1 MPGNDVDRWFERTA
15 RSSRAPVALYPSLL
29 TGRVAH
35 YLSYR
40 LRYPLLVATVR
51 FAVHVAEFFI
61 LLASLGGVA
70 AFTVMMLRAGSLFVA
85 GGWWGL
91 LEVMRERLR
100 TFARSGQRD
109 ASENEIGRWLMLAL
123 LLAVLTIA
131 VGAAFLLVFNQADT
145 DPVARVY
152 AFLIVVEF
160 AIDLPVRVL
169 HSGIYATRRVYKP
182 AWSMFLPTVVQ
193 LVILGFGFYFYPTA
207 AIIIAIIACNALGIW
222 ITLHYCLEVY
232 RLMGLHPKWWP
243 GDLRFWRHL
252 PSIPLRLGIQTTFSG
267 FSLRLDAILVLALVG
282 FYGTNTRTFDLTA
295 GLTSWQ
301 RIDAFQFFYLILPL
315 FRGTYESAA
324 IFYFDLVRLRTM
336 PAIRNLQLSFFRK
349 LLLAAPL
356 VALFFWALAAALG
369 VLVLH
374 DVPIGFLLALI
385 PMFVV
390 RSLIGVYQIR
400 LFAEGHFRTHIMTFL
415 LLAIL
420 LWLVWINPNP
430 AGDLIQITA
439 AMIIQLLV
447 LINVQHIRDRRDP
460 QLPTLVPLRDWMRSL
475 SDEPGPAVAGTITIS
490 PSITPKQKSA
500 AVTVMRET
508 LAGSGYFAFGSA
520 TKLVY
525 YERSQGNRSQ
535 GNSDHRTHLAI
546 QAMTGGAASR
556 GRCLAESEPNG
567 RAALV
572 TLTRRNLISSNSSV
586 TAQARDLAALTDTF
600 RRLFPDGV
608 VFDAATL
615 DGAIAMRALDSELL
629 AGALQAV
636 LASMEDGG
644 DMITVSN
651 RWLTPT
657 YRRGILRVL
666 FILPTD
672 PEPEQLRAWR
682 DTVRSWNLGT
692 ETFGPEAVTSGRPV
706 SDG

>member
-1 MPGNDVDRWFERTA
+1 MNDIDRWFQRTA
-15 RSSRAPVALYPSLL
+15 RRSRPPVALYPSLL

-61 LLASLGGVA
+61 LLSSLGGVA

-91 LEVMRERLR
+91 LEIMRERLR
-100 TFARSGQRD
+100 IFARSGQRD
-109 ASENEIGRWLMLAL
+109 ASENEIGRWLVLAT
-123 LLAVLTIA
+123 LLAVITTAGGAIA
-131 VGAAFLLVFNQADT
+131 LLILHQADI
-145 DPVARVY
+145 DPIARIY

-193 LVILGFGFYFYPTA
+193 LLILGAGFYFYPTA
-207 AIIIAIIACNALGIW
+207 AIIIAIIACNALAIW
-222 ITLHYCLEVY
+222 ITLHFCLEVY
-232 RLMGLHPKWWP
+232 RLMDLHPKWWP

-252 PSIPLRLGIQTTFSG
+252 PSIPLRLGLQTTFSG

-336 PAIRNLQLSFFRK
+336 PAIRDLQLSFFRK
-349 LLLAAPL
+349 ILWAAPL

-369 VLVLH
+369 LFVMH
-374 DVPIGFLLALI
+374 DVPLGFLLALI
-385 PMFVV
+385 PMFLV

-415 LLAIL
+415 LLALL
-420 LWLVWINPNP
+420 LWLVWLNPNP

-447 LINVQHIRDRRDP
+447 LINVQHLRDRRDP
-460 QLPTLVPLRDWMRSL
+460 ALPTLIPLRDWMRSL
-475 SDEPGPAVAGTITIS
+475 TDEPGPAVAGTITIGAA
-490 PSITPKQKSA
+490 ITPKQKSA
-500 AVTVMRET
+500 TVTAIRDT
-508 LAGSGYFAFGSA
+508 LEGSGYFAYGSA

-525 YERSQGNRSQ
+525 YERSQGNSGSQ
-535 GNSDHRTHLAI
+535 VHLAI

-556 GRCLAESEPNG
+556 GRCIPEAGPNG
-567 RAALV
+567 RAALE
-572 TLTRRNLISSNSSV
+572 TLTSRSWFSPTSAV
-586 TAQARDLAALTDTF
+586 PGQPFDLAALMKEF
-600 RRLFPDGV
+600 RGLFADGV
-608 VFDAATL
+608 VFDTETL
-615 DGAIAMRALDSELL
+615 DGATAMRKLDSEVL
-629 AGALQAV
+629 AGALPMS

-644 DMITVSN
+644 DMIMVSN
-651 RWLTPT
+651 RWLTPV
-657 YRRGILRVL
+657 YQRGTLRTLFVL
-666 FILPTD
+666 PVD
-672 PEPEQLRAWR
+672 PQPERFRAWR
-682 DTVRSWNLGT
+682 DTVRAWNFDT
-692 ETFGPEAVTSGRPV
+692 PV
-706 SDG
+706 GATDHA